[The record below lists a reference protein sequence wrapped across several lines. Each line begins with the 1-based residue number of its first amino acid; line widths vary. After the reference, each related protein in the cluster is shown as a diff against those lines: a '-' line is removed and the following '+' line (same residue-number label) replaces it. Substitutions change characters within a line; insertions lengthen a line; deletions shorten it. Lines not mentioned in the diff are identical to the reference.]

1 MLDRYL
7 TKRPRSRHFQLRVPV
22 PTDVQSLIGKKEHT
36 KSLGTEDRVV
46 AAARAIQQLAKW
58 QAEWEAA
65 RRILTS
71 KPSKPMTPTPLDLQR
86 LINQAYEDSL
96 DIVDK
101 KRVASFAKD
110 PSVYEGIL
118 QHNEK
123 AVVKLSRQLRAG
135 NVQEWSVVAGRLITR
150 AGFVYDQK
158 SDWFDLF
165 VRDVAETTISAIDV
179 SNRRDR
185 GELNA
190 KAASDVVL
198 QAIST
203 VGAAVAGEVS
213 NIAFDDLVAQ
223 YMTQWLATRGSS
235 KKTNTEPQK
244 RAVYALFCGFWE
256 NMPIRDVTGPDA
268 ARFHDALKLF
278 LPDWARS
285 PASRNLPWHELLER
299 FGGHPTG
306 LAAQTMN
313 RHIRNLQSLW
323 DFAKKRGYCEGDNP
337 FIGFSRKTKIGL
349 NVSTYLPWED
359 SELDQIYRCPP
370 RRQDLREVILVAMFS
385 GMRLDEIA
393 SMTWAQVKTQG
404 GIYFF
409 DVIDPKTVAGLRHVP
424 IHSKLAW
431 LIKRIGKPAD
441 RIWPRF
447 NNEGTSKKAGAD
459 ASKLF
464 SDYKIKLGFTN
475 RQKTFHSFRKNVTRI
490 MEHAAVPENAWAQ
503 VVGHEA
509 GFTYGTYNPGGLT
522 LGKKAEIIEK
532 ITYGNLPDWMPA

>member
-1 MLDRYL
+1 M
-7 TKRPRSRHFQLRVPV
+7 
-22 PTDVQSLIGKKEHT
+22 
-36 KSLGTEDRVV
+36 V
-46 AAARAIQQLAKW
+46 ASTRAVQQLAKW
-58 QAEWEAA
+58 QMEWEEA
-65 RRILTS
+65 RRIPTE
-71 KPSKPMTPTPLDLQR
+71 KPSKRTTPTPFDLQN
-86 LINQAYEDSL
+86 LISQAFEESL
-96 DIVDK
+96 AIAE
-101 KRVASFAKD
+101 RGRASAFTKD
-110 PSVYEGIL
+110 TSVYEDIL
-118 QHNEK
+118 VRNEK
-123 AVVKLSRQLRAG
+123 SVVTLSRQLRAG
-135 NVQEWSVVAGRLITR
+135 NVQAWSVAANRLLMR
-150 AGFVYDQK
+150 SGFVGGEK
-158 SDWFDLF
+158 SDWFDPF
-165 VRDVAETTISAIDV
+165 VCEVAEATISAIDV
-179 SNRRDR
+179 INRRDR

-190 KAASDVVL
+190 KPASDVVL
-198 QAIST
+198 KATSI
-203 VGAAVAGEVS
+203 VGGDVASDVS
-213 NIAFDDLVAQ
+213 NIAFDELVAQ
-223 YMTQWLATRGSS
+223 YMTQWLATRGLS

-244 RAVYALFCGFWE
+244 RAVYVLFSGFWG
-256 NMPIRDVTGPDA
+256 NMPIRAVTGPDA
-268 ARFHDALKLF
+268 ARFHDTLKLF
-278 LPDWARS
+278 HPDWARS
-285 PASRNLPWHELLER
+285 PASRNLSWHDLVER

-323 DFAKKRGYCEGDNP
+323 DFAKKRGYCAGDNP

-359 SELDQIYRCPP
+359 SELEQIYKSPP
-370 RRQDLREVILVAMFS
+370 GRQDLREVILVAMFS

-393 SMTWAQVKTQG
+393 SMTWAQVKSQN
-404 GIYFF
+404 GIYYF

-424 IHSKLAW
+424 THSKLAW

-509 GFTYGTYNPGGLT
+509 GFTYGTYNPDGLT
-522 LGKKAEIIEK
+522 LAKRAEIIEK
-532 ITYGNLPDWMPA
+532 INYENLPDWMPT